1 MGQKCSEI
9 NIAEYIIPGYSLFI
23 NSPVHRGVLI
33 YIKVNLDAQEC
44 TELNENTFDESVW
57 IYFKDKDGLKIL
69 LGCIYKSPN
78 TTKENEEKLLKLL
91 NNKAINTFDRVCI
104 MGDFNFPNI
113 DWEGTWVGERENKFM
128 ECLNDAYLIQMVK
141 NPTRRREGQK
151 SNILDL
157 IMVNDAQFISDI
169 EHHCPIGKSD
179 HDLLIFNLG
188 VKTSSENDGK
198 LGLYKFDFQ
207 KGRFDKMREELHRVD
222 RSVLD
227 TAGVDEAW
235 DCIKLKIIQLMEQ
248 NIPKVKVK
256 CNEKPKPIWFNKSVW
271 RIIKKKYYVFKR
283 FLETKSGKDYLHYI
297 EIRNKTNKEIRKA
310 SRENEKSIA
319 KECKSNPKRFWKYV
333 RTKTKA
339 KTGISPLRKRN
350 GDIAF

>member
-1 MGQKCSEI
+1 
-9 NIAEYIIPGYSLFI
+9 
-23 NSPVHRGVLI
+23 
-33 YIKVNLDAQEC
+33 
-44 TELNENTFDESVW
+44 
-57 IYFKDKDGLKIL
+57 
-69 LGCIYKSPN
+69 
-78 TTKENEEKLLKLL
+78 
-91 NNKAINTFDRVCI
+91 
-104 MGDFNFPNI
+104 
-113 DWEGTWVGERENKFM
+113 
-128 ECLNDAYLIQMVK
+128 
-141 NPTRRREGQK
+141 
-151 SNILDL
+151 
-157 IMVNDAQFISDI
+157 
-169 EHHCPIGKSD
+169 
-179 HDLLIFNLG
+179 
-188 VKTSSENDGK
+188 
-198 LGLYKFDFQ
+198 
-207 KGRFDKMREELHRVD
+207 MREELHRVD

-319 KECKSNPKRFWKYV
+319 KECKSNPKSFWKYV

-339 KTGISPLRKRN
+339 KTGLSPLRKRN
-350 GDIAF
+350 GDIALTDNEKADTLNEYFTSVFTKENLDNLPPVKEAIWSEGKTLTEILVTPKAVENKLKQLDVNKAQGPDNIPPIILKELSKELSVPLSILFNKSIEKGIVPRDWKVANVIALFKKGNKSEPGNYRPVSLTSVICKVFESIIREVIVDYMSTNNLYTEWQHGFRKHRSCITQLLQVMEDFTKLLDEGDNIDVIYLD